1 MVEVGIGSFKTVG
14 FSAVDMQGL
23 ASSWKAGATLYGIK
37 HILRNSANFGKKH
50 VILTDS
56 MTPAVA
62 FDKGRACSHRLRRV
76 IQQAATFSL
85 GSGCFFFAV
94 GGFLVSGILL
104 MVPVVALVFAI
115 NSFETV

>member
-62 FDKGRACSHRLRRV
+62 FDKARACSHRLRRV
-76 IQQAATFSL
+76 IQQAAALSL
-85 GSGCFFFAV
+85 GSGCFFRSWWVPSEWNPADGPSRGSRFCHQ
-94 GGFLVSGILL
+94 LL
-104 MVPVVALVFAI
+104 
-115 NSFETV
+115 